1 MDCSQ
6 LSTVVQAFV
15 DGELVASEA
24 QLVEAHAARCAAC
37 TERISQQRQLV
48 TVVRAAKGALPQAPL
63 ALRARLQFDL
73 AEEGRRSRRKQA
85 AVVFAGAAAV
95 ALIGLT
101 GTWQHRAAQRR
112 AYADDAAQR
121 HARQYPLEVQ
131 PKNVGQ
137 DFGQN
142 VEQLEAF
149 FAGKLDHRVAVPQ
162 IPNARAAGARLL
174 NVREKPAAYIRYD
187 TARARQLGLFVYGD
201 PPRDVAYDDE
211 PQVANSHGYNVV
223 SWRNGD
229 VVYQLVSDLDERDV
243 LELLPPSELPL
254 PSRSPQ
260 VQPASFQR

>member
-6 LSTVVQAFV
+6 VTTVIQAFV

-24 QLVEAHAARCAAC
+24 QLVELHAGRCAAC
-37 TERISQQRQLV
+37 AERVAAQRRLV
-48 TVVRAAKGALPQAPL
+48 ALVRAGRDGQAPL
-63 ALRARLQFDL
+63 PDALRARLQRGL
-73 AEEGRRSRRKQA
+73 HEEGRRRQARRVGVLA
-85 AVVFAGAAAV
+85 LGAAAV
-95 ALIGLT
+95 ALVGVT
-101 GTWQHRAAQRR
+101 GQWHYRAAQRR
-112 AYADDAAQR
+112 AYAEDAAAR

-131 PKNVGQ
+131 PQ
-137 DFGQN
+137 DP
-142 VEQLEAF
+142 EQLEAF
-149 FAGKLDHRVAVPQ
+149 FAGKLDHRVAVPE

-187 TARARQLGLFVYGD
+187 TAHSGPSRQLGLFVYGD

-229 VVYQLVSDLDERDV
+229 VVYQLVTDLDERDV
-243 LELLPPSELPL
+243 LQLVPASAPSHAPL
-254 PSRSPQ
+254 